1 MWGRG
6 YSDRD
11 VAVDGREDGMGEL
24 GRSENVMCF
33 IVEETSVLDTE
44 RGQRDVVSRESVR
57 CSDGLVAVA
66 VTVTVTVAG

>member
-1 MWGRG
+1 MILWGRG

-11 VAVDGREDGMGEL
+11 VAVDGREDRMGEL

-44 RGQRDVVSRESVR
+44 R
-57 CSDGLVAVA
+57 
-66 VTVTVTVAG
+66 TT